1 VFEPFEQWTQLG
13 LGRPPPQFLQGG
25 MDLMGQLLLI
35 PAMLDAPPAAASRR
49 QDQQSGH
56 QPGSVSASRHA
67 E

>member
-1 VFEPFEQWTQLG
+1 
-13 LGRPPPQFLQGG
+13 
-25 MDLMGQLLLI
+25 MGQLLLI

-49 QDQQSGH
+49 QDQQSGD